1 MKLFSEL
8 SKNKINKAQI
18 ERENQN
24 RQQLKNIL
32 SVARGIISRTT
43 TYEETHPVYLL
54 IKQLV
59 DQELNKNI
67 YSSISTFDESKVKYF
82 NIHDLLPCYNN
93 KSYNKFNALNKGE
106 ENEYL
111 YVDALGEEIKY
122 YEFIQESKVEGK
134 SVTIKLG
141 QDPIITRPWNV
152 DRLIGTYS
160 NIGKGKLHGNWRKDS
175 NHITELWLPF
185 GITFVSSGNHS
196 ITAGILNNEGSLEVT
211 EIYDMSNI
219 FYHIYCDGVNFFRT
233 KDNSLYAPVENYSL
247 AIVYEIGRL
256 INSYKS
262 SEKNIKFK
270 NVESV

>member
-8 SKNKINKAQI
+8 SKNKNNKARI

-32 SVARGIISRTT
+32 SVARSIISKTT
-43 TYEETHPVYLL
+43 TYEEKHPVYLL

-59 DQELNKNI
+59 DNELNKNI
-67 YSSISTFDESKVKYF
+67 YSCISTFDESKVKYF
-82 NIHDLLPCYNN
+82 DIHDILPYNRN
-93 KSYNKFNALNKGE
+93 KSFNKFNVLDKSK

-111 YVDALGEEIKY
+111 YVDSLGKQIKY

-141 QDPIITRPWNV
+141 QDPVITRPWNV
-152 DRLIGTYS
+152 NRLIGAYS
-160 NIGKGKLHGNWRKDS
+160 NIGKGKTSGNWQQDS
-175 NHITELWLPF
+175 NHRTELWLPF
-185 GITFVSSGNHS
+185 GITFVNSGNHS
-196 ITAGILNNEGSLEVT
+196 ITTGILNNEGSLEVT

-219 FYHIYCDGVNFFRT
+219 FHHIYCDGVNFFRT
-233 KDNSLYAPVENYSL
+233 KDNSLYASVENFSL

-256 INSYKS
+256 INSYKF

-270 NVESV
+270 NLELV